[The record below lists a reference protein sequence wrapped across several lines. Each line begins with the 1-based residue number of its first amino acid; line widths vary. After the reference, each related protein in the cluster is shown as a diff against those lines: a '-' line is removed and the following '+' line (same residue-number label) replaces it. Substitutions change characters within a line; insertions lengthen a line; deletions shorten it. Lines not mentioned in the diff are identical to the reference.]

1 MSQRVAL
8 VSGAASGIGRAIA
21 AELDD
26 RGWAVLG
33 VGAPASTSVRSA
45 LKSMS
50 LTLPAWPALFDK
62 PSSNSARSRLPFLL
76 RVITP

>member
-21 AELDD
+21 AELND

-33 VGAPASTSVRSA
+33 VDLGASA
-45 LKSMS
+45 
-50 LTLPAWPALFDK
+50 TVCAQ
-62 PSSNSARSRLPFLL
+62 R
-76 RVITP
+76 